1 MKRFKLICSAI
12 AALSMLALA
21 GCDLEKMLG
30 EKIELKYIM
39 SGTIIPEAS
48 VKSFE
53 FFFYPAYGDWE
64 STAVLDDIPNELE
77 SLEGKNVWWDE
88 RTYSKEVTVGE
99 GGCKKLEF
107 KVTGVSGDVF
117 TPVFG
122 GRYDTKYFWIDPV
135 NGNAWEDA
143 GSPITVEFE
152 TFDGVD
158 FKQDVTYTFT
168 LEWEDD
174 VVTYTFL

>member
-1 MKRFKLICSAI
+1 
-12 AALSMLALA
+12 MLALA

-30 EKIELKYIM
+30 EKIELRYIM

-53 FFFYPAYGDWE
+53 FFFYPVYGDWE

-107 KVTGVSGDVF
+107 KVTGVSGDVL
-117 TPVFG
+117 TPVFA
-122 GRYDTKYFWIDPV
+122 GRYDTKYFWINPID
-135 NGNAWEDA
+135 GNTWGDA
-143 GSPITVEFE
+143 GTPITVENE
-152 TFDGVD
+152 TFDGTD
-158 FKQDVTYTFT
+158 FKEGVTYTFT